1 MNSSVNALSLQAIWQ
16 PLTQQRA
23 FRALMRAFA
32 YPGRPAALADSGTT
46 ALTAVLATLLD
57 GEASLADPHEK
68 MDAADWPRLEA
79 RRAAP
84 EAADFIVLD
93 GRRAP
98 DFAPRLGTLESPEK
112 GATLIVQV
120 AALGAGDGV
129 DKALS
134 LTGPGIADTAQLAVT
149 GLNPAWLAAR
159 RDWCAAFPLGVDFIL
174 VDAQQAVC
182 LPRTTRIQERE
193 QSWAM

>member
-1 MNSSVNALSLQAIWQ
+1 MNDLSLQAIWQ

-32 YPGRPAALADSGTT
+32 YPGRPAALDDTGTT

-57 GEASLADPHEK
+57 GEASLADPHGLVNE
-68 MDAADWPRLEA
+68 ADWPRLEA

-84 EAADFIVLD
+84 ETADFVVLD
-93 GRRAP
+93 GARAP

-112 GATLIVQV
+112 GATLILQL

-129 DKALS
+129 DKALR
-134 LTGPGIADTAQLAVT
+134 LTGPGIAETAQLAVT
-149 GLNPAWLAAR
+149 GLHSAWLAAR
-159 RDWCAAFPLGVDFIL
+159 RDWCAACPLGVDFIL
-174 VDAQQAVC
+174 VDGQQAVC
-182 LPRTTRIQERE
+182 LPRTTHIRE
-193 QSWAM
+193 GVQ

>member
-1 MNSSVNALSLQAIWQ
+1 MNDLSLQAVWQ

-32 YPGRPAALADSGTT
+32 YPGRPAELADTGTM

-68 MDAADWPRLEA
+68 VDVADWPRLEV

-84 EAADFIVLD
+84 EAADFVVLD
-93 GRRAP
+93 GARAP

-112 GATLIVQV
+112 GATLILQV
-120 AALGAGDGV
+120 AALGAGETY
-129 DKALS
+129 S
-134 LTGPGIADTAQLAVT
+134 LTGPGIADTMPLAVT
-149 GLNPAWLAAR
+149 GLHPAWLAAR

-174 VDAQQAVC
+174 VDGQQAVC

-193 QSWAM
+193 PSWAT